1 MRPAREFRDVAQL
14 VVGGL
19 AARLH
24 LTVDHL
30 EDLQIALGELLARH
44 DDESPLTLELS
55 FDDER
60 LQAAIGP
67 FDHDLLAEEL
77 ADEHGLGLRRVL
89 AALLDDV
96 ELDARDDGGWLRLTK
111 ALDRAAA

>member
-14 VVGGL
+14 VVGGI
-19 AARLH
+19 AARLQ
-24 LTVDHL
+24 LTVEHL

-44 DDESPLTLELS
+44 DEESALTLELG

-60 LQAAIGP
+60 LEAAIGP
-67 FDHDLLAEEL
+67 FDHDWLAEQL
-77 ADEHGLGLRRVL
+77 SDDDGLGLRRVL

-111 ALDRAAA
+111 ALDRATA